1 VHVAEPGLTGPV
13 EAPNASAPVHS
24 KTVSSGGVWLRGQS
38 EKWRLSLFLFL
49 VTLLSTTLFG
59 SALQRN
65 FEAGRPFALDGLWQ
79 GYVLFGHGS
88 LAIWSGLQFSLPL
101 LTILLTHELGHYLE
115 CRRWKVDASLPYF
128 LPSPTLFGTLGAFIR
143 IRSPIY
149 TRKSLF
155 DIGIMGPLAG
165 FAALMPFLITG
176 VWMSRVSSVPP
187 DQGSLVFGAP
197 VALRLLEWLRFGS
210 IDPAHIVLHPFA
222 MAAWVGLLATA
233 MNLLPIG
240 QLDGGHIVYAL
251 FGERGHRLVSL
262 GAIALLGLLGFYYWP
277 WWFWALA
284 TFFFFRRH
292 PLVYDRSPLS
302 PRRVALAAAGLLA
315 FILSASIVPI
325 RTP

>member
-1 VHVAEPGLTGPV
+1 VAEPGLTGPV
-13 EAPNASAPVHS
+13 EAPNISNPLHTNTA
-24 KTVSSGGVWLRGQS
+24 SSGSVWFAGQN
-38 EKWRLSLFLFL
+38 KRWRLSLLLFL
-49 VTLLSTTLFG
+49 VTLVSTTLFG

-65 FEAGRPFALDGLWQ
+65 FETGRPFALDGLWQ
-79 GYVLFGHGS
+79 SYVLFGHGS

-101 LTILLTHELGHYLE
+101 LTILLAHELGHYLE
-115 CRRWKVDASLPYF
+115 CRRWQVDASLPYF

-165 FAALMPFLITG
+165 FAALLPFLITG
-176 VWMSRVSSVPP
+176 VWMSRASSVPP
-187 DQGSLVFGAP
+187 DQGSFVFGAP
-197 VALRLLEWLRFGS
+197 LALRLIEWLHFGNV
-210 IDPAHIVLHPFA
+210 DPAHILLHPFA

-251 FGERGHRLVSL
+251 LGERGHRLVSL
-262 GAIALLGLLGFYYWP
+262 GAIVLLALLGFSYRP

-292 PLVYDRSPLS
+292 PLVYDLSPLS
-302 PRRVALAAAGLLA
+302 SGRVTLAAAGLLV